1 MSETITT
8 VPLSLN
14 NDGVLLVGDTRVSF
28 DSVIA
33 AFEEGSTPEEIVLQY
48 SSLSLADAYAVISYY
63 LQHPAEVADY
73 LERRKKQRGEIKKDI
88 ESRFNP
94 NGIRERLLA
103 RKQPR
108 R

>member
-14 NDGVLLVGDTRVSF
+14 NDSVLLVGDTRVSF

-48 SSLSLADAYAVISYY
+48 SSLSLPDVYAVISYY
-63 LQHPAEVADY
+63 LQHHAEVADY

-88 ESRFNP
+88 ESHFNP
-94 NGIRERLLA
+94 NGIRQRLLA
-103 RKQPR
+103 RKR
-108 R
+108 T